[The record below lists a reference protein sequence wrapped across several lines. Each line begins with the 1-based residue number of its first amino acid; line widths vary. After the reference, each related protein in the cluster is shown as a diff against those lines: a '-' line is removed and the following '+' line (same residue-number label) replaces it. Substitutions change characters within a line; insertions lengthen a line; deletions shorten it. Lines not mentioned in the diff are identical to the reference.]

1 MQSNLN
7 NTAVDTTASSG
18 DIKLSVSEKICYG
31 LGNTSAYIIY
41 TLMGSLLT
49 FFYTDYVGI
58 SAGIVGSIFL
68 ISRVFDGVSDVIMG
82 HITDH
87 THSKFGKARAW
98 LLWMAVPYF
107 ITGIALFLIP
117 ADAPDMMQ
125 YVYIFIT
132 YNLAN
137 TVVYTATNLP
147 YGTLATLMTRGQ
159 HEREVLNVFRMALG
173 PFGGLLITACTLPL
187 VKKFGDNQMAWIL
200 VMGAWMILGT
210 ILQLI
215 TFFKCKERV
224 HIEAAKKSDVPFLKS
239 LKALLMNKYWLISML
254 LWCVLSVYG
263 TFNGTSLPYYCKNI
277 LGDSVISSPI
287 STCETL
293 IQIVVIAC
301 MPKFLQ
307 KFGKRNCALAGAI
320 LVLIAQIPLLIAPT
334 ELPCLIVS
342 AVLRG
347 VGVSPLF
354 AVVFSFLA
362 DSVEYGQWRTHLR
375 TEGMVMSAASL
386 GSKVGGGF
394 ASAIVGKILTSSGYD
409 GMASVQSASANAAVS
424 GMYRFAPLIIWGA
437 AVILLLCYQLDKKYP
452 KIMADL
458 KAREEHGE
466 L

>member
-1 MQSNLN
+1 MSDN
-7 NTAVDTTASSG
+7 NNATTTSSS

-58 SAGIVGSIFL
+58 NAGVVGTIFL
-68 ISRVFDGVSDVIMG
+68 ISRVFDGISDVIMG

-87 THSKFGKARAW
+87 THSKYGKARAW

-117 ADAPDMMQ
+117 ANVSENIQ
-125 YVYIFIT
+125 YVYIFVT

-187 VKKFGDNQMAWIL
+187 VKRLGDNQAAWIL
-200 VMGAWMILGT
+200 VMGIWMALGT

-224 HIEAAKKSDVPFLKS
+224 QIKAAKKSEVPFLRS
-239 LKALLMNKYWLISML
+239 LKALVINKYWLMSML

-307 KFGKRNCALAGAI
+307 KFGKRNCALTGAI
-320 LVLIAQIPLLIAPT
+320 LVLIAQAPLLIAPT
-334 ELPCLIVS
+334 SISCLIAS

-347 VGVSPLF
+347 IGVSPLF

-362 DSVEYGQWRTHLR
+362 DSVEYGQWKTHLR
-375 TEGMVMSAASL
+375 TEGMIMSAASL

-409 GMASVQSASANAAVS
+409 GMAVAQSASANAAVS
-424 GMYRFAPLIIWGA
+424 GMYRFAPIIIWGIA
-437 AVILLLCYQLDKKYP
+437 IIILLCYQLDKHYP
-452 KIMADL
+452 QIMAEL
-458 KAREEHGE
+458 KEREQHGR

>member
-1 MQSNLN
+1 MSGTSKAAD
-7 NTAVDTTASSG
+7 TAAASSG
-18 DIKLSVSEKICYG
+18 NIKLTVGEKISYG
-31 LGNTSAYIIY
+31 LGNTSAYIVY

-49 FFYTDYVGI
+49 FFYTDYIGI
-58 SAGIVGSIFL
+58 NAGIVGTIFL
-68 ISRVFDGVSDVIMG
+68 ISRVFDGISDVIMG

-87 THSKFGKARAW
+87 THSKHGKARAW
-98 LLWMAVPYF
+98 LLWMAIPYF
-107 ITGIALFLIP
+107 ITGVALFLIP
-117 ADAPDMMQ
+117 ANGSEMLQ
-125 YVYIFIT
+125 YVYIFVT

-147 YGTLATLMTRGQ
+147 YGTLATLMTRDQ

-187 VKKFGDNQMAWIL
+187 VRRFGDNQMAWIM
-200 VMGAWMILGT
+200 VMAVWMALGT
-210 ILQLI
+210 VLQLI

-224 HIEAAKKSDVPFLKS
+224 RIEAAQKSDVPFLKS
-239 LKALLMNKYWLISML
+239 LGALLRNKYWLISML

-263 TFNGTSLPYYCKNI
+263 TFNGTALPYYCKSI

-293 IQIVVIAC
+293 IQIVVIAF
-301 MPKFLQ
+301 MPWFLNR
-307 KFGKRNCALAGAI
+307 FGKRNTALAGAI
-320 LVLIAQIPLLIAPT
+320 LVMLAQIPLLIAPT
-334 ELPCLIVS
+334 AMPALIVS

-347 VGVSPLF
+347 IGVSPLF

-362 DSVEYGQWRTHLR
+362 DSVEYGQWKTHLR
-375 TEGMVMSAASL
+375 TEGMIMSAASL

-394 ASAIVGKILTSSGYD
+394 ASAIVGKILTASGYV
-409 GMASVQSASANAAVS
+409 GTAATQTEAANAAVS

-437 AVILLLCYQLDKKYP
+437 AIVLLLCYQLDKKYP
-452 KIMADL
+452 KIMEEL
-458 KAREEHGE
+458 KDRETKGM

>member
-1 MQSNLN
+1 MGAKEKLKNDKQ
-7 NTAVDTTASSG
+7 VSSG
-18 DIKLSVSEKICYG
+18 DIQLSVGEKVCYG
-31 LGNTSAYIIY
+31 LGNTSAYIVY

-49 FFYTDYVGI
+49 FFYTDYIGI
-58 SAGIVGSIFL
+58 NSGVAGTIFL
-68 ISRVFDGVSDVIMG
+68 ISRVFDGASDVLMG

-87 THSKFGKARAW
+87 THSRFGKARAW
-98 LLWMAVPYF
+98 LLWTAIPYF
-107 ITGIALFLIP
+107 VTGVALFLIP
-117 ADAPDMMQ
+117 ANSPDLLQ
-125 YVYIFIT
+125 YIYIFVT

-147 YGTLATLMTRGQ
+147 YGTLATLMTRNQ

-187 VKKFGDNQMAWIL
+187 VRRFGDNQKAWIL
-200 VMGAWMILGT
+200 VMTVWMALGT
-210 ILQLI
+210 VLQLL

-224 HIEAAKKSDVPFLKS
+224 HIEVAEKNDVPFLKS
-239 LKALLMNKYWLISML
+239 LNALMKNKYWLISML

-263 TFNGTSLPYYCKNI
+263 TFNGTTLPYYCKNI
-277 LGDSVISSPI
+277 MGDSVISTPI

-293 IQIVVIAC
+293 IQIAVIAV
-301 MPKFLQ
+301 MPWFL
-307 KFGKRNCALAGAI
+307 KKYGKRNIALAGAI
-320 LVLIAQIPLLIAPT
+320 LVIIAQIPLLIFPT
-334 ELPCLIVS
+334 KLPALILS
-342 AVLRG
+342 AVIRG

-362 DSVEYGQWRTHLR
+362 DSVEYGQWKTHLR

-394 ASAIVGKILTSSGYD
+394 ASAIIGNILNASGYK
-409 GMASVQSASANAAVS
+409 GMAKAQTAVAKAAVS

-437 AVILLLCYQLDKKYP
+437 AIVLLLCYQLDKQYP
-452 KIMADL
+452 KIMEEL
-458 KAREEHGE
+458 EERERNGQ